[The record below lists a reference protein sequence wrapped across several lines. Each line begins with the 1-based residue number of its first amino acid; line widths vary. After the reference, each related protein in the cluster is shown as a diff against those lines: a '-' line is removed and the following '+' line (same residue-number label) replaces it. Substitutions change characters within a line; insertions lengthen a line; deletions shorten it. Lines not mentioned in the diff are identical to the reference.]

1 MSRNYERA
9 RVDKRW
15 ADSRN
20 THIAV
25 ATAIHAIADSTR
37 TADRIWEDP
46 SPAECDRVKMAVEE
60 YIEHGDFPAAP
71 DGRYSWG
78 CEVVELPAST
88 YTFALYHP
96 DEGASFL
103 LATVK
108 DGEDIECEIQAAEA
122 HTGET
127 FDRDS
132 VEIISGLTLT
142 DTPQYNDQVV
152 FVAAALAVQLAR
164 HRNSSLFTP
173 PVTGHDRY

>member
-1 MSRNYERA
+1 MSRNFERP
-9 RVDKRW
+9 RFDEHW

-25 ATAIHAIADSTR
+25 ATAIHAIADSIR

-46 SPAECDRVKMAVEE
+46 TPAEFGRVEMAVEE

-71 DGRYSWG
+71 DGRYPWG
-78 CEVVELPAST
+78 CEVVQLPAST

-96 DEGASFL
+96 DEGTSFL

-108 DGEDIECEIQAAEA
+108 DGEDIEREIRAAEA
-122 HTGET
+122 HTGDT

-142 DTPQYNDQVV
+142 HMPQYNDQVV
-152 FVAAALAVQLAR
+152 FVAAALVAQLAASR
-164 HRNSSLFTP
+164 FESGRPSRDLLRP
-173 PVTGHDRY
+173 

>member
-1 MSRNYERA
+1 MEAAPGWRDNSYGLGTAPEASMSRNYERA

-88 YTFALYHP
+88 YTY
-96 DEGASFL
+96 GASAGVRL
-103 LATVK
+103 PS
-108 DGEDIECEIQAAEA
+108 GGAA
-122 HTGET
+122 G
-127 FDRDS
+127 
-132 VEIISGLTLT
+132 
-142 DTPQYNDQVV
+142 
-152 FVAAALAVQLAR
+152 
-164 HRNSSLFTP
+164 
-173 PVTGHDRY
+173 